1 MEKGGQNAIIASMS
15 VVSPHFSADANAD
28 DSAALGVL
36 QRVFGYAA
44 FRPPQGEIVRHV
56 AGGGDALVLMPT
68 GGGKSLCYQIPA
80 IVRKGVGVVVSPLIA
95 LMKDQTDGLEQSGVR
110 AACCNSAQS
119 VKQERETMAR
129 LANGELDLLYVAP
142 ERLMRDDNLLRVLA
156 EKNPPALIAID
167 EAHCVSQWGHDFRPE
182 YLQLDKIADRF
193 PGVPRIAVT
202 ATADEWTRR
211 EMTEKLRLQ
220 DARVFIS
227 SFDRPNIFYRIVAR
241 ENPKKQFMHFY
252 RERHEGDSG
261 IIYCR
266 SRARVEETAAW
277 LEGEGVRALPYHAG
291 LPDKVRGENHA
302 AFRDEEG
309 VVVVA
314 TIAFGMGIDKPDV
327 RFVAHWDL
335 PKNVECYYQETG
347 RGGRDDLPADA
358 WMLYGAGDAA
368 FVRRMVEESR
378 SPEWVKR
385 LERQK
390 LDALLGLCES
400 RQCRRE
406 SLLGYF
412 GEQYAPPCGVCDN
425 CENPP
430 EAWDGTI
437 AAQKLMSCAART
449 GQRFGA
455 GHLISILLGKAD
467 ERIRRLGH
475 DKLSTFNIGG
485 ELSEREWKGVARQ
498 LTANGSLTPD
508 ADGFR
513 TLKITEKG
521 WRILRGEETATLRV
535 EPKRPPREKRT
546 TERRR
551 HSPATEG
558 LTAEELALFERLRE
572 VRLRLAKAQGV
583 PAYAICLDAT
593 LREMARR
600 RPSAFVELRELEG
613 MGETRTRRYGDEFL
627 RAIKEGGG
635 TGGGSAS

>member
-1 MEKGGQNAIIASMS
+1 MSAASP
-15 VVSPHFSADANAD
+15 VFSAADGAD
-28 DSAALGVL
+28 DSAALDVL
-36 QRVFGYAA
+36 RRAFGYAA
-44 FRPPQGEIVRHV
+44 FRPPQAEIVRHV
-56 AGGGDALVLMPT
+56 ASGGDALVLMPT

-80 IVRKGVGVVVSPLIA
+80 MMRKGTGLVVSPLIA
-95 LMKDQTDGLEQSGVR
+95 LMQDQTSALEQSGVR

-119 VKQERETMAR
+119 VKREREALAR

-142 ERLMRDDNLLRVLA
+142 ERLMMDDNLLRVLA
-156 EKNPPALIAID
+156 EKNPPALVAID

-193 PGVPRIAVT
+193 PGVPRVAVT

-227 SFDRPNIFYRIVAR
+227 SFDRPNIFYRVVAR
-241 ENPKKQFMHFY
+241 ENPKKQFMRFY
-252 RERHEGDSG
+252 RERHSG
-261 IIYCR
+261 GAGIVYCR
-266 SRARVEETAAW
+266 SRARAEEIAAW

-291 LPDKVRGENHA
+291 LPAEARRANHA
-302 AFRDEEG
+302 AFRDEDG
-309 VVVVA
+309 VVVAA
-314 TIAFGMGIDKPDV
+314 TIAFGMGIDKPDA

-347 RGGRDDLPADA
+347 RAGRDGLPADA

-368 FVRRMVEESR
+368 FVRRLVEESR
-378 SPEWVKR
+378 APEWVKR

-412 GEQYAPPCGVCDN
+412 GEKYAPPCGACDN
-425 CENPP
+425 CESPP
-430 EAWDGTI
+430 EAWDGTV

-455 GHLISILLGKAD
+455 GHLISVLLGKED

-513 TLKITEKG
+513 TLKITDKG
-521 WRILRGEETATLRV
+521 WRILRGEEKATLRA

-546 TERRR
+546 AERKRR
-551 HSPATEG
+551 PPATEG
-558 LTAEELALFERLRE
+558 MTAEELALFEKLRE
-572 VRLRLAKAQGV
+572 VRMRLAKAQGV

-593 LREMARR
+593 LREMIRR
-600 RPSAFVELRELEG
+600 RPSAPVELRELEG
-613 MGETRTRRYGDEFL
+613 MGETRARRYGDEFL
-627 RAIKEGGG
+627 RAIHSGEGD
-635 TGGGSAS
+635 GGSAS